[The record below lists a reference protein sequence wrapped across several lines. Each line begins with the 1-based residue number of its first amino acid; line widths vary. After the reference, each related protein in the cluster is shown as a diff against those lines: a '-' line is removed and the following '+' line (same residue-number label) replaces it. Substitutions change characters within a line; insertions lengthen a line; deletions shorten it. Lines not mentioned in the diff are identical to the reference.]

1 MAPIRLYITTGC
13 AVLLWAVFC
22 FFASGCSTGSHY
34 ARPTEVAA
42 SDDQAASQDADSGT
56 QPKAAKSGRQKTS
69 VKKTYDNKTGREGDR
84 SVLRAD
90 GTDLASDP
98 YSLYRK
104 SDTDADLTP
113 LLTDDYLKQFD
124 IPIVLNDA
132 VQYFVRYYMTEKKKV
147 FTNWLRRSRRYI
159 PMIKEI
165 MRRHGLPEDLV
176 YVAMI
181 ESGFNP
187 KAYSSAKACGPWQFI
202 YETGGR
208 YGLRVNHWVD
218 ERRDPEKSTIAA
230 ALYLRDLFNQFGSWN
245 LAAAAY
251 NAGEKRIERTIEM
264 YQTSDFFELMKYN
277 TLPKE
282 TREYIPRLLAAAL
295 VAKSPEK
302 FGFTGLNYDE
312 PVRFASEG
320 VPGGIPLDVLARAAW
335 TDVESLRSLNPELL
349 TNVTPP
355 DVATYTINLPEST
368 PKDRFRASLTA
379 SMRAEKRVKR
389 VQMYTFKKKDKL
401 VDVMGK
407 HDVSFDDLL
416 LVNTCDR
423 EIKAKVGAVVYIPSF
438 YGSRRAMETAR
449 DTTGGENAA
458 QPDKTTES
466 EAKAQPEPNAQPEAR
481 PPSRCE
487 RAAGEAA

>member
-438 YGSRRAMETAR
+438 YGSRREDGDGARYDRRGKRGASRIKNRVRGESTAGTQCAAR
-449 DTTGGENAA
+449 GQATG
-458 QPDKTTES
+458 
-466 EAKAQPEPNAQPEAR
+466 
-481 PPSRCE
+481 RCE